1 MDPALIIIFTILFLL
16 SAFFSAS
23 EIALMSLPEHKIDSL
38 LKQNRFWSKALRYL
52 KDRNDKVLITI
63 LIWNNLVNVYIAALA
78 TQFAITVSKSST
90 FDEALIVWASTW
102 IITFLLLMFWEIVP
116 KSYATKNAEKIA
128 LLVANFY
135 KGLIIVLSPIIY
147 FMEGIIKL
155 TTGKSSVSKIT
166 DEEIEA
172 FIDMWREE
180 WVFEAGE
187 HEKIK
192 NMLEFSDIT
201 VEEIITPRVNID
213 AIDIETTVNDALDF
227 VLNHTHSR
235 IPVFIEKVDNIWYV
249 VNLRFLLQE
258 QKKWNGN
265 ILLSQL
271 KNLDKAIKIPLNHP
285 IDKLLEIFKNSRKH
299 MAIVLDECGWVAWL
313 VTLEDIIEEVFWDIR
328 DEYDKERDEM
338 RKIVENK
345 YEVDPSLIFEDLLD
359 ELGIKF
365 ENLWLDEKDYYATT
379 LNYFITEELERFP
392 DSWEILEKEL
402 SWDWFKD
409 DKIKTFLVLKIKNV
423 IDNKIESVEVE
434 LVKKELLD

>member
-235 IPVFIEKVDNIWYV
+235 IPVFIEKIDNIWYV

-299 MAIVLDECGWVAWL
+299 MAIVLDEYGWVAWL